1 MSQYHAL
8 TQSVSIHS
16 EAVPRSRKQCQMM
29 GETSP
34 FDISRCPF
42 TQPDFVTP
50 CLCAVR
56 RSSNSLRV
64 IKTTKQTSAEAVT
77 YPQVVRNIIAKDGLV
92 NGLLIRGLGTKILA
106 NGLQGMMFTVL
117 WRLGQD
123 WWAKKEQP

>member
-1 MSQYHAL
+1 MSASHAL
-8 TQSVSIHS
+8 PHMHLRH
-16 EAVPRSRKQCQMM
+16 VPIDRHRD
-29 GETSP
+29 T
-34 FDISRCPF
+34 
-42 TQPDFVTP
+42 DFFFH
-50 CLCAVR
+50 AN

-123 WWAKKEQP
+123 WWAKKEQA